1 MPSPDEVRVHSQVGQ
16 HSGFFPAVFALTW
29 GVATGVLW
37 AYANPLPLVPGVIH
51 WRIFAFLPPLAGVL
65 FGPRTGFVSGY
76 VGTVVWALL
85 AGTFIPAHTLIV
97 DGLMVG
103 LTGWVPGKLV
113 DLRPFGNRIPG
124 RVLARI
130 AAICLVVGVV
140 MVAAVAASLAY
151 LKIFPFW
158 WALLYI
164 GLSDIVPMVVGTPL
178 LVRYAV
184 PALSRLPRALPRF

>member
-1 MPSPDEVRVHSQVGQ
+1 MPAQHEPQLQTQAGQ
-16 HSGFFPAVFALTW
+16 AGRFFPAVFALTW

-37 AYANPLPLVPGVIH
+37 VYANPIPLVPGVVH
-51 WRIFAFLPPLAGVL
+51 WRMFAFLSPLAGVL

-85 AGTFIPAHTLIV
+85 AGTFVPAHTLVV

-113 DLRPFGNRIPG
+113 DLRSFGDRIPG

-130 AAICLVVGVV
+130 AAICLVVGGV
-140 MVAAVAASLAY
+140 MVVAVAGSLAY
-151 LKIFPFW
+151 LQIFPFW
-158 WALLYI
+158 WALVYI

-178 LVRYAV
+178 LARYAA
-184 PALSRLPRALPRF
+184 PALNRLPRTLPRF